1 MAKHKPEQG
10 GGDNGNGSSGNDNP
24 VLPGGLIPIEQ
35 WTRAEASVR
44 RTLMGGLT
52 HWVDQ
57 LGATISRRE
66 EPFESLD
73 SILELSDEQLHRIAP
88 GPDRKEHA
96 QAVVDAIRTLR
107 ERGQQ
112 QPLDKPWVIS
122 ELAAFWCRHRSGLAL
137 GFAFKDYA
145 NSLIAGIVTL
155 YEMPYRP
162 GDWIEINGQYGEVRA
177 IGTRAAEL
185 LTPDDT
191 VIVVPHSKL
200 WDSLIANGNDGT
212 NHLMCVAEFHLQP
225 HHDMARAMT
234 LLRTVAFTHPLTKT
248 WKPVLVVVS
257 NKPWGMVYRLKA
269 YPVEPSAKFRFISEL
284 TATGA
289 QVMAA
294 EGIGFVS
301 ALMTGN

>member
-1 MAKHKPEQG
+1 MME
-10 GGDNGNGSSGNDNP
+10 
-24 VLPGGLIPIEQ
+24 GLGFKD
-35 WTRAEASVR
+35 A
-44 RTLMGGLT
+44 
-52 HWVDQ
+52 
-57 LGATISRRE
+57 
-66 EPFESLD
+66 LD
-73 SILELSDEQLHRIAP
+73 SITVQALWQALMLIVMASLLAWAIQKVLPPIAAKLGGKP
-88 GPDRKEHA
+88 RLYLLASVPLLRLVII
-96 QAVVDAIRTLR
+96 VVTVILVVPILVKPSFENMVAIF
-107 ERGQQ
+107 GA
-112 QPLDKPWVIS
+112 
-122 ELAAFWCRHRSGLAL
+122 LALAL

-162 GDWIEINGQYGEVRA
+162 GDWIEIDGQYGEVRA

-185 LTPDDT
+185 ITPDDT

-212 NHLMCVAEFHLQP
+212 DHLMCVAEFHLQP
-225 HHDMARAMT
+225 HHDMARVMI
-234 LLRTVAFTHPLTKT
+234 LLRTVAFTHPFTKT

-269 YPVEPSAKFRFISEL
+269 YPVEPSAQFRFISEL

-294 EGIGFVS
+294 EGVGFVS
-301 ALMTGN
+301 APVTGN

>member
-1 MAKHKPEQG
+1 MMER
-10 GGDNGNGSSGNDNP
+10 
-24 VLPGGLIPIEQ
+24 LGLKD
-35 WTRAEASVR
+35 A
-44 RTLMGGLT
+44 
-52 HWVDQ
+52 
-57 LGATISRRE
+57 
-66 EPFESLD
+66 LD
-73 SILELSDEQLHRIAP
+73 SITSQALWQALILIAMASLLTWVVQNIFPRIATKLGGKP
-88 GPDRKEHA
+88 RLYLLASVPLLRLVIIVTTVIM
-96 QAVVDAIRTLR
+96 VVPILVKPSFENMVAIF
-107 ERGQQ
+107 GA
-112 QPLDKPWVIS
+112 
-122 ELAAFWCRHRSGLAL
+122 LALAL

-162 GDWIEINGQYGEVRA
+162 GDWVEIDGQYGEVRA

-200 WDSLIANGNDGT
+200 WESLIANGNDGT
-212 NHLMCVAEFHLQP
+212 DHLMCVAEFHLQP
-225 HHDMARAMT
+225 HHNIARVMT

-269 YPVEPSAKFRFISEL
+269 YPVEPSAQFRFISEL

-289 QVMAA
+289 QVMAT
-294 EGIGFVS
+294 EGVGFVS
-301 ALMTGN
+301 APVAGN

>member
-1 MAKHKPEQG
+1 MMER
-10 GGDNGNGSSGNDNP
+10 
-24 VLPGGLIPIEQ
+24 LGLKD
-35 WTRAEASVR
+35 A
-44 RTLMGGLT
+44 
-52 HWVDQ
+52 
-57 LGATISRRE
+57 
-66 EPFESLD
+66 LD
-73 SILELSDEQLHRIAP
+73 SITSQALWQALILIAMASLLTWVVQNIFPRIATKLGGKP
-88 GPDRKEHA
+88 RLYLLASVPLLRLVIIVTTVIM
-96 QAVVDAIRTLR
+96 VVPILVKPSFENMVAIF
-107 ERGQQ
+107 GA
-112 QPLDKPWVIS
+112 
-122 ELAAFWCRHRSGLAL
+122 LALAL

-162 GDWIEINGQYGEVRA
+162 GDWVEIDGQYGEVRA

-200 WDSLIANGNDGT
+200 WESLIANGNDGT
-212 NHLMCVAEFHLQP
+212 DHLMCVAEFHLQP
-225 HHDMARAMT
+225 HHNIARVMT

-269 YPVEPSAKFRFISEL
+269 YPVEPSAQFRFISEL

-289 QVMAA
+289 QVMAT
-294 EGIGFVS
+294 EGLGFVS
-301 ALMTGN
+301 APVAGN